1 MGTVLSLPI
10 EERCKVAKP
19 HWTHEARRPRTY
31 LLEAEVDS
39 MIKAARRN
47 RHGVRDSTMI
57 LVAYRHGLRVSE
69 LVALQWAHIDAKT
82 SRLHVHRR
90 KGSVDS
96 VHTLNEREL
105 RALGALRRLAK
116 SPYVF
121 ESERNHEAIP
131 GPMQKRNAQHM
142 IEKAGRDAQLPF
154 PVCAHM
160 LRHGRGYQLAN
171 DGRTTRDIQDY
182 LGHKNLNNVERYTKL
197 AADRFKDF

>member
-1 MGTVLSLPI
+1 MAAVVRLPI
-10 EERCKVAKP
+10 EERCKVAKSS
-19 HWTHEARRPRTY
+19 WTHETRRPRTY
-31 LLEAEVDS
+31 LLEDEVEA
-39 MIKAARRN
+39 MIKAAKRN

-69 LVALQWAHIDAKT
+69 LVALQWAHIDPKNA
-82 SRLHVHRR
+82 RLHVHRR

-96 VHTLNEREL
+96 VHTLNEKEL

-116 SPYVF
+116 SSYVF
-121 ESERNHEAIP
+121 ESERNKSAIV
-131 GPMQKRNAQHM
+131 GPMQKRHAQHM

-182 LGHKNLNNVERYTKL
+182 RP
-197 AADRFKDF
+197 